1 MRPPALS
8 WNVRG
13 SRSWIPLP
21 RDDGHGGEPP
31 PPPSPAGAGAVPE
44 VPCAYPP
51 LLLAV
56 HLYPDST
63 LPGPTLPDFSA
74 PQIHKLLI
82 LLQGTWDGS
91 LSVRTSA
98 PEACDLRQGAFEEGN
113 AGEALMMLQ
122 KWFSVWCSLD
132 HFGPRLRS
140 VGRQGSSSGG
150 VRPVDIRPLY
160 KALQAWHGT
169 WYFAISLYNF
179 AAIVY
184 YNFAISHLKIP

>member
-1 MRPPALS
+1 MTRPPALL
-8 WNVRG
+8 WNARG
-13 SRSWIPLP
+13 SRSWILLP
-21 RDDGHGGEPP
+21 RDDDHGDESL

-56 HLYPDST
+56 HHPDST
-63 LPGPTLPDFSA
+63 PPGPTPTDFSA

-140 VGRQGSSSGG
+140 AGCQGLSSGG
-150 VRPVDIRPLY
+150 VRPVDIRPLCR
-160 KALQAWHGT
+160 ALQAWHGT